1 MSKLPI
7 LEGVI
12 PSVATPLTEEGGVD
26 ETRLRGL
33 VRFLLR
39 AGVHGFLANGTM
51 GGFAF
56 LTSDDQIR
64 AISVIVDEVRGAVPV
79 IGNVAETG
87 TRRTIHQLKQVER
100 TGVTFISV
108 LTPFYHPATQDQ
120 LIGFYKEVAAASS
133 TRMLLYDNP
142 GMTKNRILPET
153 VEVIRT
159 GIPNI
164 IGIKESDGDPGNL
177 KKLVALTR
185 GEASFC
191 VFAGNERLMLAGL
204 QMGCAGSIA
213 GLHNICPKLVVDLY
227 RAHRAGNVEIAQDL
241 QQNLDEVW
249 HIFQYGNLWGGFDEG
264 LRYLGL
270 AKSVVGAPYSS
281 KLTASEAERIRNII
295 DRFVGPG
302 LGTGQPREG

>member
-1 MSKLPI
+1 MSVQPI

-12 PSVATPLTEEGGVD
+12 PSVATPLTDAGGLD
-26 ETRLRGL
+26 ESRLRRL

-56 LTSDDQIR
+56 LTSDDQVR
-64 AISVIVDEVRGAVPV
+64 AISVIVDEVQGAVPV
-79 IGNVAETG
+79 IGNIAETS
-87 TRRTIHQLKQVER
+87 TRRAIHQLKQVER

-133 TRMLLYDNP
+133 VRMLLYDNP
-142 GMTKNRILPET
+142 VMTKNRILPET
-153 VEVIRT
+153 VEILRRE
-159 GIPNI
+159 IPNL
-164 IGIKESDGDPGNL
+164 IGIKESADDPVNL
-177 KKLVALTR
+177 KNLVDLTR
-185 GEASFC
+185 GESSFG
-191 VFAGNERLMLAGL
+191 VFPGSERLMLAGL

-213 GLHNICPKLVVDLY
+213 GLHNICPKLAVDLF
-227 RAHRAGNVEIAQDL
+227 RAHRAGDVEIARDL

-249 HIFQYGNLWGGFDEG
+249 HIFKYGNVWGGFDES

-281 KLTASEAERIRNII
+281 KLTGPETERIHTII
-295 DRFVGPG
+295 DQLVGP
-302 LGTGQPREG
+302 PCDESKR